1 MQMAFEKEG
10 GPMVNLKVHEARSGL
25 ATLRLV
31 CNNKGKEYDLN
42 LCLNNNSRMLP
53 TRMYIQIYPNHSW
66 TTPQIR
72 PSSYIGELPRECPI
86 LESKIK

>member
-1 MQMAFEKEG
+1 MAFEKEG

-42 LCLNNNSRMLP
+42 LCLNNN
-53 TRMYIQIYPNHSW
+53 
-66 TTPQIR
+66 
-72 PSSYIGELPRECPI
+72 
-86 LESKIK
+86 